1 MGYLVE
7 IFDETQMKYVDKT
20 LNSGIT
26 DKDLDNI
33 ELALKRF
40 ADELAKAS

>member
-7 IFDETQMKYVDKT
+7 IFDETQMKYIDKT
-20 LNSGIT
+20 LDSVIT

-33 ELALKRF
+33 ELALIRF